1 MVCQE
6 AAPQPQ
12 RCHRRSVTEVE
23 VIVGV
28 GVVLALTKNRS
39 DEVEAAGGE
48 NDAAPDAHAVVNEDT
63 VDEEALEATK
73 HEVVEPLLSRVRSVV
88 KNVTTEV
95 GRLLIEVLL
104 SVPGAVLGLRNTK
117 SLAKGQT
124 HVLRVTLLVVGQ
136 SASYTHEQSNQND
149 V

>member
-1 MVCQE
+1 MVHQE
-6 AAPQPQ
+6 SAPQPQ
-12 RCHRRSVTEVE
+12 LCRSVTEVE

-28 GVVLALTKNRS
+28 GVVLALTKYGS

-48 NDAAPDAHAVVNEDT
+48 DDAAPDAHAVVNSNT
-63 VDEEALEATK
+63 VDEEALEATE
-73 HEVVEPLLSRVRSVV
+73 HEVVEPLLGRVRSVV
-88 KNVTTEV
+88 ENVTSEI

-104 SVPGAVLGLRNTK
+104 SVPGTELGLRNAK

-124 HVLRVTLLVVGQ
+124 HVLSVTLLVVGQ
-136 SASYTHEQSNQND
+136 SASYKHEQNDQND